1 MMANSESQQTIYG
14 MVTKVD
20 SFLFIKL
27 NQNGTPEYDLS
38 REFSLLPRKHE
49 LSQVL
54 QILKKLG
61 QL

>member
-1 MMANSESQQTIYG
+1 
-14 MVTKVD
+14 MVTNGD
-20 SFLFIKL
+20 SFIFIKL
-27 NQNGTPEYDLS
+27 NQEGKPEYDLS

-61 QL
+61 QI